1 MTEKKTP
8 RKPAGSTGFTAE
20 ERAAMKE
27 RTKELA
33 AARRGSRTSDDGEAE
48 VLAKIAEMVE
58 PDRSMAQRLHEL
70 IRVCA
75 PSLVPRTW
83 YGMPA
88 YAKDGNVLCFFQ
100 NAAKF
105 KTRYSTLGFSD
116 KAQLDDGVMWPTVYA
131 LADWTPDLEARIVA
145 LVSRAVG

>member
-1 MTEKKTP
+1 M
-8 RKPAGSTGFTAE
+8 
-20 ERAAMKE
+20 
-27 RTKELA
+27 
-33 AARRGSRTSDDGEAE
+33 
-48 VLAKIAEMVE
+48 
-58 PDRSMAQRLHEL
+58 
-70 IRVCA
+70 
-75 PSLVPRTW
+75 
-83 YGMPA
+83 
-88 YAKDGNVLCFFQ
+88 LCFFQ

>member
-1 MTEKKTP
+1 
-8 RKPAGSTGFTAE
+8 
-20 ERAAMKE
+20 MKE

-88 YAKDGNVLCFFQ
+88 
-100 NAAKF
+100 
-105 KTRYSTLGFSD
+105 
-116 KAQLDDGVMWPTVYA
+116 
-131 LADWTPDLEARIVA
+131 
-145 LVSRAVG
+145 